1 MPDTN
6 ALTQAFGKLFV
17 PAVAAVLLLVSA
29 SSCGP
34 FGGADVEGRWTGP
47 LRLSDG
53 MAYDADLD
61 LEQEGGEEI
70 SGSGVL
76 LAQVA
81 GEADAPV
88 EVIEGSRVEGE
99 EITLVLRDT
108 VAGVLTVR
116 LNGTVEDERID
127 AEGSY
132 RGGGFNLRATAE
144 LTR

>member
-1 MPDTN
+1 MPETN
-6 ALTQAFGKLFV
+6 AAKQTFGKLLV
-17 PAVAAVLLLVSA
+17 LAVAAVLLLVSA

-34 FGGADVEGRWTGP
+34 FGGADVEGQWTGP
-47 LRLSDG
+47 LRLANG
-53 MAYDADLD
+53 GGYDVELD
-61 LEQEGGEEI
+61 LEQDGERL
-70 SGSGVL
+70 SGSGHMS
-76 LAQVA
+76 AAVA

-88 EVIEGSRVEGE
+88 EVIEGSRVDGE

-108 VAGVLTVR
+108 VYGVLTVR

-132 RGGGFNLRATAE
+132 RGGGFNVRATTE